1 MSEIEKHALATEGRA
16 QGPRRRRRR
25 RRNRSRK
32 KHCHEK

>member
-25 RRNRSRK
+25 RSRSRK